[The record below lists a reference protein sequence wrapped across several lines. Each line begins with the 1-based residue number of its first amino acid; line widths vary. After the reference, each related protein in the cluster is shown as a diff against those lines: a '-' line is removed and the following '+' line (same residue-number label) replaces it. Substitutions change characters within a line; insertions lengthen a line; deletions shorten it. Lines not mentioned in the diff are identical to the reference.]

1 MEKFE
6 YYEREINYY
15 ETDKMAVVHHSNYA
29 RYLEECRIKMLQH
42 YGMPMEMFEEMGYM
56 IPVLELH
63 GEFKESIR
71 FGETIKIV
79 AKIEKVT
86 PLRFYFDYVIY
97 DETMTHIKHKAKT
110 SHCFINS
117 KFQPVSMKKEAP
129 ELYEKFLAIVEK
141 GDDNVK

>member
-1 MEKFE
+1 MEKFQ

-29 RYLEECRIKMLQH
+29 KYLEECRIKMLQH
-42 YGMPMEMFEEMGYM
+42 YNMPMEMFEEMGYM

-79 AKIEKVT
+79 AKVEKVT
-86 PLRFYFDYVIY
+86 PLRFYFDYIIY

-117 KFQPVSMKKEAP
+117 KYQPVSMKKEVP
-129 ELYEKFLAIVEK
+129 ELYEKLLAMVDKEE
-141 GDDNVK
+141 DDVK